1 MLVEYFTDIKVP
13 FQLHKKSR
21 MRLFVRV
28 VSGVGILI
36 KTESIF
42 QNLIRIY
49 KLIFISVE
57 NFKDLTERRQTEA
70 LRSVILEVDTKDVC
84 GQVYHHCK
92 QFGEI
97 RNAFIY
103 TLRDERNL
111 MLVEFKNI
119 DAVKEAFKCSGFQ
132 SNTVHWPNRI
142 LTVRKSKL
150 NPSLSNDA
158 PLQIDN
164 AIEPKIA
171 DILRNAET
179 FDEQVDLLYEHTRLT
194 DLSIRLKYITALQAQ
209 TIINEFLDEIF
220 PNAKVYPFG
229 STVNGF
235 GKIGCDL
242 DMALKY
248 DDVSKLSHEND
259 HMPLAFQG
267 NGFENA
273 EDIKK
278 LEGRQVKCIAS
289 LLEYFVPRINGVSA
303 FHGARVP
310 IVRYFDENI
319 HSSVDLSVNNK

>member
-1 MLVEYFTDIKVP
+1 
-13 FQLHKKSR
+13 
-21 MRLFVRV
+21 MR
-28 VSGVGILI
+28 IP
-36 KTESIF
+36 
-42 QNLIRIY
+42 
-49 KLIFISVE
+49 VE
-57 NFKDLTERRQTEA
+57 NFKDMTERRQSEA
-70 LRSVILEVDTKDVC
+70 LRSIMLEVDTKDVC

-92 QFGEI
+92 QFGDI
-97 RNAFIY
+97 KNAFVY
-103 TLRDERNL
+103 ALRDDRNL
-111 MLVEFKNI
+111 MLVEYNDV
-119 DAVKEAFKCSGFQ
+119 DAVKETFKSSAFQ
-132 SNTVHWPNRI
+132 SNAVHWPNRV
-142 LTVRKSKL
+142 LTVRSSTL
-150 NPSLSNDA
+150 NSSLPKDA

-164 AIEPKIA
+164 AVEPKIA
-171 DILRNAET
+171 AILRNAAS

-194 DLSIRLKYITALQAQ
+194 DLSVRLKYITALQAQ

-242 DMALKY
+242 DMALRF
-248 DDVSKLSHEND
+248 DNASQSSNENE

-267 NGFENA
+267 NTFDNA

-289 LLEYFVPRINGVSA
+289 LIEYFVPRVNGVSA

-319 HSSVDLSVNNK
+319 HSSIDLSVNNL